1 MVLGSGAML
10 TIDEVR
16 GLAVA
21 EGLAEFADCL
31 VDTVRPGWRLDLH
44 ARAEA
49 PLGGSKIGGDPDLL
63 LTESWPTNHRGVPMT
78 FLAQVNG
85 DELPAV
91 APEWATS
98 VARLPRGLLLR
109 VFADL
114 VDQPYDPGPARVL
127 AATIPAELVR
137 TPAPDL
143 PAPWPPGGDDNL
155 SDDERVRRLPEAAVT
170 PTAFLTAPA
179 THPVLD
185 PEGASTDSMAMH
197 YGAWAYRLRLDGRDY
212 NADAYEDRMPW
223 EVHHLLGEESSEQ
236 ITARFDAASMVQH
249 TRDDAQLG
257 FRPNLELAHPE
268 AWTTLLSLHDDE
280 KIGLF
285 ILDAGSYTV
294 LVPTAD
300 LLIGSFERALCTM
313 HSC

>member
-1 MVLGSGAML
+1 ML
-10 TIDEVR
+10 TIEEVR

-21 EGLAEFADCL
+21 EGLAEFADSL
-31 VDTVRPGWRLDLH
+31 IDTVRPGWRLDLR

-63 LTESWPTNHRGVPMT
+63 LTDSWPTNHRGVPMR

-91 APEWATS
+91 APEWATP
-98 VARLPRGLLLR
+98 VARLPRRLLLR

-114 VDQPYDPGPARVL
+114 VDNPYDPGPARVL

-143 PAPWPPGGDDNL
+143 PVPWPPDGDANL
-155 SDDERVRRLPEAAVT
+155 SDDERIRRLPEAAVIS
-170 PTAFLTAPA
+170 TAFLTAPA

-185 PEGASTDSMAMH
+185 PEGASTDSMAMR
-197 YGAWAYRLRLDGRDY
+197 YGAWAYRLRLDGRDF
-212 NADAYEDRMPW
+212 NAESYEGRMPW
-223 EVHHLLGEESSEQ
+223 EVHHLLAEESSEQ
-236 ITARFDAASMVQH
+236 VTARFDAASMVEH
-249 TRDDAQLG
+249 ARDDARLG
-257 FRPNLELAHPE
+257 FSPDPELAHPG
-268 AWTTLLSLHDDE
+268 AWATLLSLHEDE
-280 KIGLF
+280 EIGLL

-300 LLIGSFERALCTM
+300 LLIGSFERALCTN